1 MKETRKPKKKAMD
14 EAEFHDAALQALET
28 YDQDFEIFFLARLI
42 GATVSYTEDACVVTA
57 PVRDF
62 LRNPQGS
69 LHGGIVATLLDM
81 TMGHLLKHLVGVG
94 VTLDMTIQYLRPV
107 KSGEV
112 RCEARLNK
120 RGRTINCLEARMF
133 DADGKLAAMATST
146 WHRGAG
152 ER

>member
-1 MKETRKPKKKAMD
+1 MTETSKPKKKAMD
-14 EAEFHDAALQALET
+14 EAEFRASAAEALET

-42 GATVSYTEDACVVTA
+42 GARVTYTEETCVVTA

-69 LHGGIVATLLDM
+69 LHGGIIATLLDM
-81 TMGHLLKHLVGVG
+81 TMGHLLMHLVGVG

-107 KSGEV
+107 RSGEV

-120 RGRTINCLEARMF
+120 RGRTISCLEARLF

-146 WHRGAG
+146 WHGGGG